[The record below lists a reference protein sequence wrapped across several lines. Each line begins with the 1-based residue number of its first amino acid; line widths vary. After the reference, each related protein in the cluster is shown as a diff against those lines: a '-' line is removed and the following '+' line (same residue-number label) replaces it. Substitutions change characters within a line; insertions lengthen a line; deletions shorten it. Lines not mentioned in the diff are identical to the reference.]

1 MKIITQTVKLST
13 TKNTTCHTY
22 ELSKTFCGK
31 QGHYIFDDDYS
42 LSG

>member
-1 MKIITQTVKLST
+1 MITQTVELST
-13 TKNTTCHTY
+13 TKNNTTCHTY
-22 ELSKTFCGK
+22 ELTKTSCGK